1 MLTGDKNKENKTDTN
16 NQPDGMKDW
25 KEGIKCD
32 WENTE
37 IEWGIDVG
45 LETRNTIYSFNNF
58 FTGPIP

>member
-1 MLTGDKNKENKTDTN
+1 
-16 NQPDGMKDW
+16 MKDW